1 MDGNNWQVIMKS
13 EMQIYSEFKRRNPHF
28 WNEAQQLPGNNEVA
42 TLDSIILNFIRKN
55 KNNPDIMKTLVGV
68 AESFIFKDY

>member
-1 MDGNNWQVIMKS
+1 MDGNNWQVIMKN

-55 KNNPDIMKTLVGV
+55 KNTPDIMNALVVV
-68 AESFIFKDY
+68 AESVIFKDY

>member
-1 MDGNNWQVIMKS
+1 MDGNNWKIIMKN

-28 WNEAQQLPGNNEVA
+28 WNEAQQLPGNGEVA
-42 TLDSIILNFIRKN
+42 QLDSIILNFI
-55 KNNPDIMKTLVGV
+55 KNNKKDSDLMNTLVGV